1 MTDSWAT
8 LFERGGEYDVDLE
21 TVRERYEAQSPETQ
35 SAARDGTEGS
45 E

>member
-8 LFERGGEYDVDLE
+8 LFDRGSEYDVDID
-21 TVRERYEAQSPETQ
+21 TVRERYETQ
-35 SAARDGTEGS
+35 QTARNDPNGIEGD